1 MGECQLRKEG
11 SGLIDVVFIAAKMK
25 SRQVFRHNIGGI
37 WVLSSSDLIRADP
50 TNNNS
55 SHSDTHN
62 NILGDILRTK
72 EENKNMVYIQPWM
85 ARVSVQ

>member
-1 MGECQLRKEG
+1 MGECQLCKEG

-25 SRQVFRHNIGGI
+25 SRGTLKLG
-37 WVLSSSDLIRADP
+37 SDTSGPHKQQQL
-50 TNNNS
+50 
-55 SHSDTHN
+55 THN